1 MGAGPPGWE
10 KCPPTGVG
18 AGGTIAAMPTVRMF
32 AAAREAS
39 GHGRDT
45 LPGGTVG
52 EVLDTAIER
61 YGSGFAAVLP
71 TCRIWVNGE
80 PAEREHRVDDD
91 DEVAVLPPVSGGT

>member
-1 MGAGPPGWE
+1 
-10 KCPPTGVG
+10 
-18 AGGTIAAMPTVRMF
+18 MPTVRMF

-39 GHGRDT
+39 GYGRDI

-52 EVLDTAIER
+52 DVLDAAVAR
-61 YGSGFAAVLP
+61 YGATFAAVLP

-80 PAEREHRVDDD
+80 PAERDHRVGDD